1 MLGQLTGKV
10 AIVTGAAQG
19 IGAGIARVFAAAGAR
34 VVVADIAAE
43 RGGRTAGAICEAG
56 HDAVFIES
64 DISKRSN
71 VADLVASAVDRFGRL
86 DIVVHNAASFAVST
100 AEEMSEEYLELSMSV
115 ILKPAFWFA
124 QDAVPHFRKQGAG
137 RLLFTSS
144 VSGPTVA
151 APGIANYCAAKGG
164 INGFIKAA
172 AIELAK
178 DDITVNGVEPG
189 FIRTDSMDLLADE
202 EGLKKLESYIPKG
215 HMGRPEDIANTMLF
229 LASDEACYITGQT
242 IIVDGGNSL
251 VESAALLEQ

>member
-1 MLGQLTGKV
+1 MLGQLTDKV
-10 AIVTGAAQG
+10 TIVTGAAQG
-19 IGAGIARVFAAAGAR
+19 IGAGIARVFAGAGAK
-34 VVVADIAAE
+34 VAVADIAVE
-43 RGGRTAGAICEAG
+43 QGGRTADAICQAG

-64 DISKRSN
+64 DISKRHN
-71 VADLVASAVDRFGRL
+71 VADLVESVVDRFGRL
-86 DIVVHNAASFAVST
+86 DIVVHNAASFAAST

-151 APGIANYCAAKGG
+151 VPGAANYCAAKGG

-172 AIELAK
+172 GIELAK
-178 DDITVNGVEPG
+178 DNITVNGVEPG
-189 FIRTDSMDLLADE
+189 FIKTDSMNLLADE
-202 EGLKKLESYIPKG
+202 DGLKKIESFIPKG
-215 HMGRPEDIANTMLF
+215 HMGRPEDIANAMLF

-242 IIVDGGNSL
+242 IIVDGGSTL
-251 VESAALLEQ
+251 VESAALLAH